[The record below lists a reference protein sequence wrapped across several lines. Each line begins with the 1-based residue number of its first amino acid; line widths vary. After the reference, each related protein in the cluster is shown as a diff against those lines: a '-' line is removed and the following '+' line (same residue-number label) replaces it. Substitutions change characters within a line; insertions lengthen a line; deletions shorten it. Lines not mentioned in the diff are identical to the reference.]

1 MEVPLTYNDLE
12 FLRIACQIAIKEF
25 RFNPEMEGKY
35 GPTATGQAIRKFQD
49 LESRLEAKILSV

>member
-1 MEVPLTYNDLE
+1 MEVPFTYHDLQ

-25 RFNPEMEGKY
+25 LFNPEIEGKY
-35 GPTATGQAIRKFQD
+35 GPTATDQAIRKFQD

>member
-1 MEVPLTYNDLE
+1 MEVPLTYRDLE
-12 FLRIACQIAIKEF
+12 FLRMACQIAIKEF
-25 RFNPEMEGKY
+25 LSNPEIEGTY